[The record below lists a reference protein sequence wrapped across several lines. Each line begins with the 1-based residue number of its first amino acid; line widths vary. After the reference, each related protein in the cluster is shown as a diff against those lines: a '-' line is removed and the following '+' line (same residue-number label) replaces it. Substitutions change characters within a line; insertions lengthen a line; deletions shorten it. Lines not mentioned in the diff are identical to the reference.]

1 MVQAK
6 PARRTRGRRRWIRG
20 QGPRRHEV
28 RPLCQLLKGI
38 RKEAGLTA
46 VQMGTRLG
54 LEPEYIYD
62 VERGAILITQTI
74 LDGYGALVDR
84 REKTE
89 GHEGHS

>member
-1 MVQAK
+1 M
-6 PARRTRGRRRWIRG
+6 
-20 QGPRRHEV
+20 
-28 RPLCQLLKGI
+28 
-38 RKEAGLTA
+38 TA

-84 REKTE
+84 REKAE
-89 GHEGHS
+89 GHEGYS